1 MAIAMAAGVISCLVS
16 SWMISH
22 FGIKPVNGGRPAR
35 DKSTSIRVAFSTGVF
50 VHEVMI
56 MDRLRALIL
65 LRARN
70 TADVMIVYR

>member
-22 FGIKPVNGGRPAR
+22 FGINPVSGGRPAR
-35 DKSTSIRVAFSTGVF
+35 DSSTSIRVAFSTGVF
-50 VHEVMI
+50 VHEVRI

-65 LRARN
+65 FRAMN
-70 TADVMIVYR
+70 TADVMIV